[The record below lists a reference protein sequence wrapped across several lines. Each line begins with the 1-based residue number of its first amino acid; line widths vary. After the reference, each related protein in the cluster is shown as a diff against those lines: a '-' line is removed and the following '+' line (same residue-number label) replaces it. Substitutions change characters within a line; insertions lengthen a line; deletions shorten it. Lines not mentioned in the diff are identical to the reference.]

1 MSPSLRQFQNSR
13 LGLCF
18 LGIPKTQ
25 RKLRDPVQFHLNRS
39 SVSETPPA
47 ACPWIPKVRKSGSI
61 PEVGRGL
68 RADGHSLVLLI
79 VAIQNL
85 FYL

>member
-1 MSPSLRQFQNSR
+1 MFLRNS
-13 LGLCF
+13 
-18 LGIPKTQ
+18 KDTEETQ
-25 RKLRDPVQFHLNRS
+25 RPSSISLES
-39 SVSETPPA
+39 SVSKTPPA